1 MRALFCAALRCC
13 GPMTTSARR
22 CWPRLTLP
30 SAIISA
36 RLLRAPRLLR
46 GWQEAMAM
54 RADAD
59 TARPLGTPAGTATH
73 APGASPGSNGASAE
87 AKRPP
92 EFPIRLELNI
102 TPAMAAS
109 LGRMHR
115 RLRLKEAVIGRLA
128 LMQYLATQDPQYRE
142 D

>member
-1 MRALFCAALRCC
+1 
-13 GPMTTSARR
+13 MTTSARR

-30 SAIISA
+30 SAITSA

-59 TARPLGTPAGTATH
+59 TARPLGTPAGPSAY
-73 APGASPGSNGASAE
+73 AGNASPGPNGSPAE
-87 AKRPP
+87 TKKRTSSPP
-92 EFPIRLELNI
+92 EFPIRLGLNI
-102 TPAMAAS
+102 TPAMQAS
-109 LGRMHR
+109 LSRMHR

-128 LMQYLATQDPQYRE
+128 VMQYLATNDPQYRE
-142 D
+142 E

>member
-1 MRALFCAALRCC
+1 
-13 GPMTTSARR
+13 
-22 CWPRLTLP
+22 
-30 SAIISA
+30 
-36 RLLRAPRLLR
+36 
-46 GWQEAMAM
+46 MAM

-73 APGASPGSNGASAE
+73 PPGASPGPNGSPAE
-87 AKRPP
+87 GKKRISSPP
-92 EFPIRLELNI
+92 EFPIRLGLNI

-128 LMQYLATQDPQYRE
+128 LMQYLATNDPAYRGE
-142 D
+142 VRGNVTSI